1 MSHIS
6 QAMTEGPLVLFHRPG
21 SAVLERLVPSAE
33 GPVRFRMHPWE
44 GAAQHLDLVVEGW
57 LENLAHWE
65 TSDQP
70 GMRREATTVEGTARQ
85 DHLDRIALA
94 LETIENSPLEKVV
107 LSSRLSLRVDGLE
120 FDAIVRQLAAA
131 HPNCFNW
138 LLHHDEIGTWFGSSP
153 EPLVEGVRPHF
164 RTACLAGTRMAGHG
178 VPPTPWTEKERHEQQ
193 LVTDAV
199 VHALESVH
207 CSDIRLGQRETVQY
221 GPLEHLRTLVEFSTQ
236 CGVEEVMAALHPTPA
251 VGGTPRDAALD
262 FISRHE
268 GHDRAYY
275 TGWVGLEENDRVQ
288 YFVNLRCARLEN
300 DIITAF
306 AGGGITAASDPAAEW
321 METRNKLRSLIDPIA
336 HWSE

>member
-164 RTACLAGTRMAGHG
+164 RTACLAGTRMAGH
-178 VPPTPWTEKERHEQQ
+178 
-193 LVTDAV
+193 L
-199 VHALESVH
+199 
-207 CSDIRLGQRETVQY
+207 
-221 GPLEHLRTLVEFSTQ
+221 
-236 CGVEEVMAALHPTPA
+236 
-251 VGGTPRDAALD
+251 
-262 FISRHE
+262 
-268 GHDRAYY
+268 
-275 TGWVGLEENDRVQ
+275 
-288 YFVNLRCARLEN
+288 
-300 DIITAF
+300 
-306 AGGGITAASDPAAEW
+306 
-321 METRNKLRSLIDPIA
+321 SLIHI
-336 HWSE
+336 